1 VDARRRK
8 LLEWYAM
15 HGIVNLVI
23 AGLTLPAALE
33 PVRREACA
41 PAPRSTFPIELTVWL
56 HVYHGLFFEL
66 SRADVWHHGVFLG
79 LLGVPGMIFDWG
91 SCGDAQLFF
100 LCGLPGAIIYAMA
113 IFKHVLDWRHEKKL
127 TFAITAL
134 VRAPGALRAQYQLF
148 LGRDLVRRKL
158 LGESYVNDDPRPRDQ
173 KKKWFVKTAESEV
186 TTVRHARHHTSNY
199 TTRDS
204 TTHVTH
210 LIDP

>member
-1 VDARRRK
+1 MLVLAVLCASHATAIVSTRWIRVDARRRK

-15 HGIVNLVI
+15 HAVVNFI
-23 AGLTLPAALE
+23 ISGLTLPAALA

-66 SRADVWHHGVFLG
+66 SRADVWHHGFFLG

-100 LCGLPGAIIYAMA
+100 LCGLPGAIIYVMA
-113 IFKHVLDWRHEKKL
+113 ILKHVLTWRHEKKL

-148 LGRDLVRRKL
+148 LGRDLVRAPSAFVTL
-158 LGESYVNDDPRPRDQ
+158 QLVIGPINALFYAVESTLRLRTKIDPR
-173 KKKWFVKTAESEV
+173 
-186 TTVRHARHHTSNY
+186 
-199 TTRDS
+199 
-204 TTHVTH
+204 
-210 LIDP
+210 L